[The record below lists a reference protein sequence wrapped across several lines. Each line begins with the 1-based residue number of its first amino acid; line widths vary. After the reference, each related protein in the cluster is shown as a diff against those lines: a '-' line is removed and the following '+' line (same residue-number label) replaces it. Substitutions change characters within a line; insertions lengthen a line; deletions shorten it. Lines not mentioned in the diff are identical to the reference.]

1 MNHTQRRRRASGVVG
16 GALVLALVATGCGS
30 EEPKD
35 STESEGATDA
45 AEAESTADSIT
56 IAISSSPSSNALE
69 AIAVDFE
76 AETGVTVEFVDIAY
90 EQLASQILLGARQ
103 EGQGFDVVQFD
114 SPMLASLVEAGVLAD
129 LSDYIANS
137 DTYNGDDFS
146 EQVQE
151 YTQYGGVSYGIP
163 LSTEPYVLWYRTD
176 LWEEL
181 GLETTPTWDTY
192 VTNARALQASGIDG
206 NGSGFGATT
215 GSYYWLES
223 VYLHGGSLLNPDT
236 CAPAFDSAEVLEAT
250 ETYLS
255 LLDTTPA
262 TAVNGGGNDMT
273 TAFAQ
278 GQVGQQ
284 INATG
289 YWSTIADSEQ
299 SQIVGNF
306 DMTLAPMAEGGNT
319 LLFGWVIGVGE
330 QSAAKDTA
338 WQFLEYAL
346 GKDAMSRLIEEGAP
360 PPARLSL
367 LENEDALAEIP
378 YLPTL
383 IEASQNGGHL
393 PYITQMPE
401 IITALA
407 ELLSDAASNGTAAA
421 DLVVAAQA
429 ELKDIMAGVESCG

>member
-16 GALVLALVATGCGS
+16 SALVLALAATGCGS
-30 EEPKD
+30 EEPG
-35 STESEGATDA
+35 ESAESAATAEGEE
-45 AEAESTADSIT
+45 AEATADSIT

-69 AIAVDFE
+69 AIAADFE

-103 EGQGFDVVQFD
+103 EGQGFDVVQYD
-114 SPMLASLVEAGVLAD
+114 SPMLASLVEAGALAD

-137 DTYNGDDFS
+137 DAYDGDDFS

-151 YTQYGGVSYGIP
+151 YAQYGGVSYGIP

-181 GLETTPTWDTY
+181 GLETTPTWETY
-192 VTNARALQASGIDG
+192 VANARALQASGIDG
-206 NGSGFGATT
+206 NGSGFGATI
-215 GSYYWLES
+215 GSYYWLEA
-223 VYLHGGSLLNPDT
+223 VYLQGGSLLDPDT
-236 CAPAFDSAEVLEAT
+236 CAPTFDSPEVLEAT

-262 TAVNGGGNDMT
+262 TAINGGGNEMT

-289 YWSTIADSEQ
+289 YWSTIADAEQ

-306 DMTLAPMAEGGNT
+306 DMTLAPMANDGST
-319 LLFGWVIGVGE
+319 LLFGWLIGVGE

-346 GKDAMSRLIEEGAP
+346 GKDAMGRLIEEGAP

-367 LENEDALAEIP
+367 LENEDALGVIP

-383 IEASQNGGHL
+383 IVASQNGGHL

-401 IITALA
+401 IITALS
-407 ELLSDAASNGTAAA
+407 ELLSAAASSGTPAG
-421 DLVVAAQA
+421 DLVGAAQA
-429 ELKDIMAGVESCG
+429 ELEDIMAGVERCG